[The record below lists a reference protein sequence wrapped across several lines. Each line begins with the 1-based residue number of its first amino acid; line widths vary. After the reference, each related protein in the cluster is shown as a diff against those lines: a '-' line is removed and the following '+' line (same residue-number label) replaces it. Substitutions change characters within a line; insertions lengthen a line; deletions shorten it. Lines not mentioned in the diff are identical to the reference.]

1 MIQPSAAPFGA
12 SRQTITRTVSRDS
25 IGTKLTGEEIGCT
38 LLFSCLTFNGIPP
51 MAALLGGGRLAVD
64 AFDGMFCLGTVLLFI
79 LNRARIHWEFR
90 TIRSSFLFL
99 CIVVAS
105 PLWGNLGYRNAL
117 VPVATSVCMFL
128 YTCFI
133 ADRLSLADLSRM
145 LVWSLTILLAA
156 SIVVSVFLPRYGI
169 DSGGLDPSNAGAW
182 QGVFAQKN
190 MLGTAVAIA
199 TAAALGLKPHD
210 SLDRVWRW
218 SLFVLIAICAVKSQS
233 RETWV
238 AIAFLLVFSI
248 MMRTLRTLEPRSRL
262 PIIVFAISAIVLA
275 GVLVYLN
282 LDAVLHLMGRDRT
295 ATGRTEIWAASWGVF
310 LKRPWF
316 GYGLYGLWHTRDA
329 WDVVVRVGWDVTSAH
344 NNYLDLLLCYGIVG
358 FIVYMPIILASL
370 LYMLRALLNYDL
382 RNLQVLI
389 YVMVVILVLSF
400 SQAIALMTPGIGFVL
415 LIYGVSRLE
424 QVERSGFMRLSK

>member
-25 IGTKLTGEEIGCT
+25 IGTKLTGEEIVCS
-38 LLFSCLTFNGIPP
+38 LLFGFLAFNGIPP
-51 MAALLGGGRLAVD
+51 MPALTGGSRLAID
-64 AFDGMFCLGTVLLFI
+64 IFDSMFCLGTALLFI

-99 CIVVAS
+99 CITVAS
-105 PLWGNLGYRNAL
+105 PLWGNISYRDAL
-117 VPVATSVCMFL
+117 VPIATSVGMFL
-128 YTCFI
+128 YACFI

-169 DSGGLDPSNAGAW
+169 DSGELDPSNAGAW

-190 MLGTAVAIA
+190 TLGTAVAIA

-329 WDVVVRVGWDVTSAH
+329 WDVVVRVGWDVTSSH
-344 NNYLDLLLCYGIVG
+344 NNYLEVLLSYGIVG
-358 FIVYMPIILASL
+358 FIIYLPIILFSL

-382 RNLQVLI
+382 RNLEVLI
-389 YVMVVILVLSF
+389 YVMVVILVFSF
-400 SQAIALMTPGIGFVL
+400 SQSIIMMTPSIGFVL
-415 LIYGVSRLE
+415 LIYCVSRLE